1 MWIICLQMIHM
12 NFQVLFSLN
21 YNKNKFRMSSALR
34 AKASGITADV
44 ALSEVKI
51 LDNFLSVLHQVILEA
66 VSTFVV
72 WLPVLL
78 SGFYLGLCW

>member
-1 MWIICLQMIHM
+1 MIHM

-21 YNKNKFRMSSALR
+21 YNKNKFRMSSAIILIAALR
-34 AKASGITADV
+34 AKASGMTADV

-72 WLPVLL
+72 
-78 SGFYLGLCW
+78 